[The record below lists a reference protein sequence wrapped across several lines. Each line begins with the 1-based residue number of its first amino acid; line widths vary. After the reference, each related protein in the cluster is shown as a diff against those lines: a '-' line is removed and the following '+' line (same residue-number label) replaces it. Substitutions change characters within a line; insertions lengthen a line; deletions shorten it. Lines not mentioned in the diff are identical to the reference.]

1 MIRSVLEGVTFGMN
15 DQLRIMRGMGVKLS
29 TVRLSGGGAKS
40 AFWRQLQA
48 DIYGTKCATINSDEG
63 PAYGVAL
70 LAGVGTG
77 VWKNVPQAC
86 SAAIKETATFKPSTK
101 LKKEY
106 SARHDQYTRL
116 YHAMEKEYD
125 IIAALG

>member
-1 MIRSVLEGVTFGMN
+1 MREMN
-15 DQLRIMRGMGVKLS
+15 IKLK

-40 AFWRQLQA
+40 KFWRQLQA
-48 DIYGTKCATINSDEG
+48 DIYGSAVATTNSDQG

-86 SAAIKETATFKPSTK
+86 DAVIREVEVLRPQPHAHRQYPPIHKQYQQLYPALKDQFASIAK
-101 LKKEY
+101 L
-106 SARHDQYTRL
+106 
-116 YHAMEKEYD
+116 
-125 IIAALG
+125 